1 MRAVITSSYYTLN
14 PFMVH
19 WMGRW
24 EDGRKL
30 RYSFQPPF
38 NPYFY
43 YEADSGKIVK
53 KEPVPHI
60 PPQVA
65 KDRELYRKTYE
76 ADLVFTERV
85 LIDMGI
91 RKGVEIF
98 DPNIADLA
106 NNYRPAD
113 YKGIELR
120 KSYIDIETDD
130 TMRIDLE
137 NPKGE
142 VLSIAMRDSF
152 KRLTVILTTI
162 PEQKINTRKL
172 MELLRNE
179 NDKIRHALKERGLDR
194 LLKHVGNMDLKVISK
209 SSEKDMLTTY
219 RNYLHSD
226 SVADIQSGYNING
239 FDLQYLQHRTENILK
254 TNLGY
259 RFHRGSYGDWWASHN
274 MTTNLDLF
282 FAYMRLQEND
292 MNSFSLESVSQRELG
307 IGKIKHSMG
316 FREMYEKE
324 PEMFLVYNYRDTLL
338 CHLLDMKLGISDFFL
353 MLSNKA
359 GTLDAGKWA
368 ATYLVDTLL
377 FRKTHNN
384 TDFRI
389 PTAGMHEKIKVEG
402 GKVMEAVMGVFRN
415 VVVFDFKHLY
425 PNIMVQ
431 FNISPDT
438 LLLDDQITEKDIFIG
453 VFDGHRVGYRK
464 DKIGIIP
471 LTIVELVEERYTIKG
486 RMKQYP
492 RESDEYIMLND
503 EQRAV
508 KEVDNSFYGVRGNE
522 HARLFNPYDQA
533 SITYVAREDLAFVAD
548 YIENLLKVES
558 QKQWTSELMGRL
570 LSEGFRVLYGDTDSV
585 FIWNPEWQDMS
596 PEEVVSDAKV
606 LAKIINDQFVDF
618 VKRFNA
624 PTDKIVLEMEFEKL
638 YSVWE
643 QWGGQKQ
650 YAGFI
655 AWKDGKFLEQ
665 PYFDVKGFDPRR
677 SDRSIYGSEYFMP
690 KFLQLPLE
698 DRDKALAFYDEE
710 SEKWENHDIDPAMIG
725 IFFSLNKEE
734 YREGRNGSSYMP
746 KRAYDNAIKK
756 GIKLDRMK
764 GKFRMYF
771 LKDPIPDDV
780 IAINYDDPVP
790 KSILAKLDWAYHR
803 ERCLD
808 VEVVKTIMKNLRP
821 TVNTDSYEVDE

>member
-1 MRAVITSSYYTLN
+1 
-14 PFMVH
+14 MVH
-19 WMGRW
+19 WTGRW

-43 YEADSGKIVK
+43 YDDGTGKIVK
-53 KEPVPHI
+53 KEPSPHI
-60 PPQVA
+60 PSQVA
-65 KDRELYRKTYE
+65 KDRELYPKTYE

-91 RKGVEIF
+91 RKGVEIL
-98 DPNIADLA
+98 DPAVADLW
-106 NNYRPAD
+106 NNYRPVD

-130 TMRIDLE
+130 TVKMDLE

-152 KRLTVILTTI
+152 KRLTVILTTM
-162 PEQKINTRKL
+162 PENKINTRKL
-172 MELLRNE
+172 MALLRNE
-179 NDKIRHALKERGLDR
+179 NEKIRQALKERGLER
-194 LLKHVGNMDLKVISK
+194 LLKHVGNMDLKVLSK
-209 SSEKDMLTTY
+209 PSEKEMLSAY
-219 RNYLHSD
+219 RNYLYSD
-226 SVADIQSGYNING
+226 NVADIQSGYNING
-239 FDLQYLQHRTENILK
+239 FDLQYLQHRAENVLGA
-254 TNLGY
+254 NMGY

-274 MTTNLDLF
+274 MTTNLDLY

-316 FREMYEKE
+316 FREMYERE

-338 CHLLDMKLGISDFFL
+338 CHLLDMKLGIADFFM

-377 FRKTHNN
+377 FRKTHG

-389 PTAGMHEKIKVEG
+389 PTARHENEKIKVDG
-402 GKVMEAVMGVFRN
+402 GKVMEAMMGVYRN

-438 LLLDDQITEKDIFIG
+438 LLLDDQITENDIFIG
-453 VFDGHRVGYRK
+453 VFGGHRVGFRK
-464 DKIGIIP
+464 GKTGIIP
-471 LTIVELVEERYTIKG
+471 TTIVELMDERYAIKG
-486 RMKQYP
+486 RMKSHP
-492 RESDEYIMLND
+492 PESDNYAILNN

-508 KEVDNSFYGVRGNE
+508 KEVDNSFYGIMGNE
-522 HARLFNPYDQA
+522 HARLFNPYNQA
-533 SITYVAREDLAFVAD
+533 SITYVARENLAFVAE
-548 YIENLLKVES
+548 YLGSLLKIES
-558 QKQWTSELMGRL
+558 SRQWISGLVGRPVK
-570 LSEGFRVLYGDTDSV
+570 EDYRVLYGDTDSV
-585 FIWNPEWQDMS
+585 FIWNPEWEKMS
-596 PEEVVSDAKV
+596 PEEVVREAGI
-606 LAKIINDQFVDF
+606 LAKLINEQFVHF

-624 PTDKIVLEMEFEKL
+624 STEKIVLEMEFEKL

-650 YAGFI
+650 YAGWI
-655 AWKDGKFLEQ
+655 AWKDGRFLEK
-665 PYFDVKGFDPRR
+665 PNFDVKGFDPRR
-677 SDRSIYGSEYFMP
+677 SDRSMYGSEYFMP
-690 KFLQLPLE
+690 RFLKLPLE
-698 DRDKALAFYDEE
+698 DRDKAVAFYDSEA
-710 SEKWENHDIDPAMIG
+710 EKWEDHDVDPEMIG

-734 YREGRNGSSYMP
+734 YREGKNGSAYMQ
-746 KRAYDNAIKK
+746 KRAYDNAMKE

-771 LKDPIPDDV
+771 LKNPPPDDV
-780 IAINYDDPVP
+780 IAINYDDAVP
-790 KSILAKLDWAYHR
+790 KSILNKLNWDYHR

-808 VEVVKTIMKNLRP
+808 VEVVKTIMKNLRS
-821 TVNTDSYEVDE
+821 VANVDSYEVDE